1 MQVAGIEGTFHG
13 TTRTKTAGNSTK
25 LADLRKAARVLSEHG
40 CVNRRLFNL
49 DIDSLPLRPH
59 VYSKEALLPESLWN
73 RCLRV
78 LEGELPEQQF
88 NTWVRPLQAIERE
101 GELKLLA
108 PNRYVI
114 EWLGQNLLPRI
125 KELTLAFAEG
135 LAPEVALDVGTRA
148 GVIAQGPP
156 PSMGS
161 NGAAA
166 GVGRIRKLSPVAV
179 LGSRINSEFTFD
191 AFVEGKSN
199 QLAKAAAIQ
208 VAGNPGRAYNP
219 LFIYGGV
226 GLGKT
231 HLMHAVANK
240 LKERNSE
247 ARLAYVHSER
257 FVGDMVKALQHNTIN
272 DFKTAYRT
280 LDCLLID
287 DIQFFAGKERSQE
300 EFFHTFNA
308 LLESQQQVILTCDRY
323 PKEVDG
329 LEERLKSRFGWGL
342 TVAIEPPELETCVAI
357 LMSKAAMTQVDLP
370 EEVAFFI
377 AKRIRSNV
385 RELEGALRRV
395 VATSNF
401 TGRPITLEFAK
412 EALRDLLA
420 LQEKLVTIENIQKTV
435 AEYYKIRI
443 ADLLSKRRSRSIA
456 RPRQVA
462 MALAKELTNHS
473 LPEIGDAFGGRDHTT
488 VLHACK
494 RVKELRETDRRIGED
509 YLNLLRTLTG

>member
-1 MQVAGIEGTFHG
+1 
-13 TTRTKTAGNSTK
+13 
-25 LADLRKAARVLSEHG
+25 LS
-40 CVNRRLFNL
+40 
-49 DIDSLPLRPH
+49 
-59 VYSKEALLPESLWN
+59 ESLWN

-78 LEGELPEQQF
+78 LESELPEQQF
-88 NTWVRPLQAIERE
+88 NTWVRPLQAIERD

-114 EWLGQNLLPRI
+114 EWLGQNSLPRI
-125 KELTLAFAEG
+125 KELIRAFAEEP
-135 LAPEVALDVGTRA
+135 APEVVLDVGSRA
-148 GVIAQGPP
+148 GAQVPVAAVNGGHSVP
-156 PSMGS
+156 
-161 NGAAA
+161 NGATP
-166 GVGRIRKLSPVAV
+166 RIRRLAPSV
-179 LGSRINSEFTFD
+179 LGGPINSGFTFD
-191 AFVEGKSN
+191 SFVEGKSN

-231 HLMHAVANK
+231 HLMHAVANRI
-240 LKERNSE
+240 KENNSE

-272 DFKTAYRT
+272 DFKTAYRS
-280 LDCLLID
+280 LDALMID

-357 LMSKAAMTQVDLP
+357 LMSKAAMSQVDLP

-401 TGRPITLEFAK
+401 TGRPITLDLVK

-420 LQEKLVTIENIQKTV
+420 LQEKLVTVENIQKTV

-488 VLHACK
+488 VLHACR
-494 RVKELRETDRRIGED
+494 RVKELRETERRIGED
-509 YLNLLRTLTG
+509 YMNLLRTLAG

>member
-1 MQVAGIEGTFHG
+1 
-13 TTRTKTAGNSTK
+13 
-25 LADLRKAARVLSEHG
+25 
-40 CVNRRLFNL
+40 
-49 DIDSLPLRPH
+49 
-59 VYSKEALLPESLWN
+59 LPESLWN

-78 LEGELPEQQF
+78 LESELPEQQF
-88 NTWVRPLQAIERE
+88 NTWVRPLQAIERD

-114 EWLGQNLLPRI
+114 EWLGQNSLPRI
-125 KELTLAFAEG
+125 KELIRDFADEP
-135 LAPEVALDVGTRA
+135 APEVVLDVGTRA
-148 GVIAQGPP
+148 GVQVPPVPAAVNGGHAVAGGPVRP
-156 PSMGS
+156 RRLAPS
-161 NGAAA
+161 
-166 GVGRIRKLSPVAV
+166 V
-179 LGSRINSEFTFD
+179 LGGPINASFTFD
-191 AFVEGKSN
+191 SFVEGKSN

-240 LKERNSE
+240 IKENNSE

-272 DFKTAYRT
+272 DFKTAYRS
-280 LDCLLID
+280 LDALMID
-287 DIQFFAGKERSQE
+287 DIQFFAGKDRSQE

-357 LMSKAAMTQVDLP
+357 LMSKAAMSQVDLP
-370 EEVAFFI
+370 EEVAFFV

-401 TGRPITLEFAK
+401 TGRPITLDLVK

-420 LQEKLVTIENIQKTV
+420 LQEKLVTVENIQKTV

-488 VLHACK
+488 VLHACR
-494 RVKELRETDRRIGED
+494 RVKELRETERRIGED
-509 YLNLLRTLTG
+509 YMNLLRTLAG

>member
-1 MQVAGIEGTFHG
+1 M
-13 TTRTKTAGNSTK
+13 
-25 LADLRKAARVLSEHG
+25 
-40 CVNRRLFNL
+40 
-49 DIDSLPLRPH
+49 
-59 VYSKEALLPESLWN
+59 PESLWN

-88 NTWVRPLQAIERE
+88 NTWVRPLQAVERD

-125 KELTLAFAEG
+125 KELILAFAEG

-148 GVIAQGPP
+148 GVIVQVPP
-156 PSMGS
+156 AALLDE
-161 NGAAA
+161 GASAVA
-166 GVGRIRKLSPVAV
+166 RARKLAPVV
-179 LGSRINSEFTFD
+179 LGSRINAEFTFD
-191 AFVEGKSN
+191 SFVEGKSN

-240 LKERNSE
+240 LKECNAE

-257 FVGDMVKALQHNTIN
+257 FVGDMVRALQHNTIN
-272 DFKTAYRT
+272 DFKAAYRS
-280 LDCLLID
+280 LDCLMID
-287 DIQFFAGKERSQE
+287 DIQFFAGKDRSQE

-357 LMSKAAMTQVDLP
+357 LMSKAAMTHVDLP

-420 LQEKLVTIENIQKTV
+420 LKEKLVTIENIQKTV

-488 VLHACK
+488 VLHACR

-509 YLNLLRTLTG
+509 YLNLLRTLAG

>member
-1 MQVAGIEGTFHG
+1 
-13 TTRTKTAGNSTK
+13 
-25 LADLRKAARVLSEHG
+25 
-40 CVNRRLFNL
+40 
-49 DIDSLPLRPH
+49 
-59 VYSKEALLPESLWN
+59 LPESLWN

-88 NTWVRPLQAIERE
+88 NTWVRPLQAVERD

-125 KELTLAFAEG
+125 KELILAFADG

-148 GVIAQGPP
+148 GVIVPVAPAGNGHGF
-156 PSMGS
+156 SHE
-161 NGAAA
+161 GAAA
-166 GVGRIRKLSPVAV
+166 AAALRARKAAPMV

-191 AFVEGKSN
+191 SFVEGKSN

-208 VAGNPGRAYNP
+208 VAGNPGKAYNP

-272 DFKTAYRT
+272 DFKTSYRS
-280 LDCLLID
+280 LDCLMID
-287 DIQFFAGKERSQE
+287 DIQFFAGKDRSQE

-357 LMSKAAMTQVDLP
+357 LMSKAAMTHVDLP

-494 RVKELRETDRRIGED
+494 RVKELRETERRIGED
-509 YLNLLRTLTG
+509 YLNLLRTLAG

>member
-1 MQVAGIEGTFHG
+1 M
-13 TTRTKTAGNSTK
+13 S
-25 LADLRKAARVLSEHG
+25 
-40 CVNRRLFNL
+40 
-49 DIDSLPLRPH
+49 
-59 VYSKEALLPESLWN
+59 ESLWN
-73 RCLRV
+73 RCLRM
-78 LEGELPEQQF
+78 LEGELPAQQF
-88 NTWVRPLQAIERE
+88 NTWVKPLQAIEGG
-101 GELKLLA
+101 GELRLLA

-114 EWLGQNLLPRI
+114 EWLEQNSLPRI
-125 KELTLAFAEG
+125 KELVRALSEEPV
-135 LAPEVALDVGTRA
+135 PEVVLDVGTRA
-148 GVIAQGPP
+148 GGMIPA
-156 PSMGS
+156 PSV
-161 NGAAA
+161 NGGQSLASTAASAAA
-166 GVGRIRKLSPVAV
+166 KARRLAPQV
-179 LGSRINSEFTFD
+179 LGAPINLDFTFD
-191 AFVEGKSN
+191 NFVEGKSN

-208 VAGNPGRAYNP
+208 VAGNPGKAYNP

-240 LKERNSE
+240 LRERNSG

-257 FVGDMVKALQHNTIN
+257 FVSDMVNSLRHNTIN
-272 DFKTAYRT
+272 DFKSAYRS
-280 LDCLLID
+280 LDALMID
-287 DIQFFAGKERSQE
+287 DIQFFAGKDRSQE

-342 TVAIEPPELETCVAI
+342 TVAIEPPELETCAAI
-357 LMSKAAMTQVDLP
+357 LMSKAAIGLVDLP
-370 EEVAFFI
+370 EEVAFFV

-385 RELEGALRRV
+385 RELEGALRRLM
-395 VATSNF
+395 ATSEF
-401 TGRPITLEFAK
+401 LGRPITIDLAK

-420 LQEKLVTIENIQKTV
+420 LQERMVTIENIQKTV

-488 VLHACK
+488 VLHGCR
-494 RVKELRETDRRIGED
+494 RVKELRETERRVGED
-509 YLNLLRTLTG
+509 YTNLLRTLAG

>member
-1 MQVAGIEGTFHG
+1 M
-13 TTRTKTAGNSTK
+13 
-25 LADLRKAARVLSEHG
+25 
-40 CVNRRLFNL
+40 
-49 DIDSLPLRPH
+49 
-59 VYSKEALLPESLWN
+59 PESLWN

-88 NTWVRPLQAIERE
+88 NTWVRPLQAVERD

-125 KELTLAFAEG
+125 KELILAFAEG

-148 GVIAQGPP
+148 GVIVQVPP
-156 PSMGS
+156 AALLDE
-161 NGAAA
+161 GASAVA
-166 GVGRIRKLSPVAV
+166 RARKLAPVV
-179 LGSRINSEFTFD
+179 LGSRINAEFTFD
-191 AFVEGKSN
+191 SFVEGKSN

-240 LKERNSE
+240 LKECNAE

-257 FVGDMVKALQHNTIN
+257 FVGDMVRALQHNTIN
-272 DFKTAYRT
+272 DFKAAYRS
-280 LDCLLID
+280 LDCLMID
-287 DIQFFAGKERSQE
+287 DIQFFAGKDRSQE

-488 VLHACK
+488 VLHACR
-494 RVKELRETDRRIGED
+494 RVKELRETERRIGED
-509 YLNLLRTLTG
+509 YLNLLRTLAG